1 MRQRLVATVIFLY
14 CSIYGQTQSPK
25 IDSLKNLLE
34 KETADSNKVTLLWR
48 LAEQYQAYKPDT
60 SLLLSEKAL
69 LLARKINFIEG
80 ESRSVGLLATSQY
93 LLGNYPDALNN
104 YVRKLKIE
112 EKRKSPRNFASALNN
127 IGLMYIL
134 LKEYGKALS
143 YLYRADSTVEAVGG
157 IAKADLKYGITI
169 NIGETYYRKKMN
181 DSANHYFLQALD
193 LAKKSGDSYYLGESM
208 MNLANVLSSQQK
220 NKEAL
225 GYYQQS
231 FAYLTEAFNNDLL
244 CEVTLGMAKTYD
256 SLSQQDSAAYF
267 GSLSFQIA
275 KNDRFLSRQ
284 MDASTFLSQHFKKQF
299 AFDSAYSYMEL
310 AVSLK
315 DSIMGQEKTKQALI
329 ISTNEQIRLSEKAE
343 QDRKEK
349 AIRIQQLQLL
359 LIAIFIPLFF
369 LMTLVF
375 SRIKIHITFL
385 RFMGIISLLLL
396 FEYLTLLLHP
406 LIADFTNHT
415 PILELL
421 IFVGI
426 GACLIPLH
434 HRLEHVLISKLI
446 KKKHLMEA
454 HIGERKPTGKK

>member
-1 MRQRLVATVIFLY
+1 MRNRLIATVVFLY
-14 CSIYGQTQSPK
+14 CNFYGQTQSPK
-25 IDSLKNLLE
+25 IDSLKSLIA
-34 KETADSNKVTLLWR
+34 KETIDSNKVTLFWR

-60 SLLLSEKAL
+60 SLLLAEKGL
-69 LLARKINFIEG
+69 LLARQINFIEG

-104 YVRKLKIE
+104 YMHKLKIE

-134 LKEYGKALS
+134 LKEYDKALS

-157 IAKADLKYGITI
+157 KAKADLKYGITI
-169 NIGETYYRKKMN
+169 NIGETYYRKKMT
-181 DSANHYFLQALD
+181 DSANHYFYHALD
-193 LAKKSGDSYYLGESM
+193 LARQSGDSYYLGESM
-208 MNLANVLSSQQK
+208 MNMANVLSLQQK
-220 NKEAL
+220 NREAL

-231 FAYLTEAFNNDLL
+231 FAYLTEALNNDLL
-244 CEVTLGMAKTYD
+244 CEVSLGMAKIYD
-256 SLSQQDSAAYF
+256 ILNQQDSVAYF
-267 GSLSFQIA
+267 GNLSFQIA
-275 KNDRFLSRQ
+275 KKDKFLSRQ
-284 MDASTFLSQHFKKQF
+284 LDASIFLSQHFKKQF
-299 AFDSAYSYMEL
+299 AFDSAYSYIEL
-310 AVSLK
+310 SVSLK
-315 DSIMGQEKTKQALI
+315 DSIMGQEKIKQAMI
-329 ISTNEQIRLSEKAE
+329 ISTNEQIRQSEIAE
-343 QDRKEK
+343 QIRKEK
-349 AIRIQQLQLL
+349 ATRTQQLQLL

-375 SRIKIHITFL
+375 SRIKIHLTFL

-406 LIADFTNHT
+406 LIADITNHT

-454 HIGERKPTGKK
+454 HIPERKSTDNN